1 MEQKNR
7 KYPEGIQILTCDAKK
22 CRFEQEILQMFDQK
36 MCLKVLAVA
45 VIIVKGISVIKDFCV
60 VNTQ

>member
-7 KYPEGIQILTCDAKK
+7 KYPEGIHILTCDAKK

-36 MCLKVLAVA
+36 MCLKVLTVE
-45 VIIVKGISVIKDFCV
+45 VFMVKGISVIKDFCV
-60 VNTQ
+60 MNTQ